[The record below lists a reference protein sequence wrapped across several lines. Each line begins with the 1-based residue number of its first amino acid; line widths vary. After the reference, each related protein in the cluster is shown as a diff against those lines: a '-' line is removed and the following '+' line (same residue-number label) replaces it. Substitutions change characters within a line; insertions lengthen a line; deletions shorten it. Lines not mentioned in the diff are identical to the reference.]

1 MELKTRLFMLIF
13 CLKTTKIPSFFSINL
28 LIYRS
33 FLVKINT
40 KRPNFLAF
48 FSYKYFHISKLC
60 LSLGTYGV
68 IMLSR

>member
-13 CLKTTKIPSFFSINL
+13 CLKTAKIPSFFSINL

-33 FLVKINT
+33 FLAKFNT

-48 FSYKYFHISKLC
+48 ISYKYFHNSKIMPIFRVSI
-60 LSLGTYGV
+60 LSY
-68 IMLSR
+68 

>member
-13 CLKTTKIPSFFSINL
+13 CLKTVKMPSFFSINL

-33 FLVKINT
+33 FLVKIST

-48 FSYKYFHISKLC
+48 ISYKYFHNSKVMPIFMV
-60 LSLGTYGV
+60 SIKSY
-68 IMLSR
+68 